1 MVKLHTS
8 NAGSVGL
15 IPGQVT
21 KIPHAA
27 LCNLKRGEKLTFS
40 SSSGPKD
47 MQGTFSEYEEG
58 GGRVCLLQKRSFRAD
73 AFIVEETRSCW
84 IKRENYGALCR

>member
-1 MVKLHTS
+1 MVKLHTFS
-8 NAGSVGL
+8 AGSMGL

-27 LCNLKRGEKLTFS
+27 LCNLKRGEKMIFS

-47 MQGTFSEYEEG
+47 MEGTFSE
-58 GGRVCLLQKRSFRAD
+58 
-73 AFIVEETRSCW
+73 
-84 IKRENYGALCR
+84 

>member
-8 NAGSVGL
+8 NAGSMGL

-27 LCNLKRGEKLTFS
+27 LCNLKTGGKLIFS
-40 SSSGPKD
+40 SSGGPKD
-47 MQGTFSEYEEG
+47 MEGTFSEYEEG
-58 GGRVCLLQKRSFRAD
+58 FLLSCLLQKRSFRAD
-73 AFIVEETRSCW
+73 SFTVEETMSCW
-84 IKRENYGALCR
+84 LKRENYGALWG